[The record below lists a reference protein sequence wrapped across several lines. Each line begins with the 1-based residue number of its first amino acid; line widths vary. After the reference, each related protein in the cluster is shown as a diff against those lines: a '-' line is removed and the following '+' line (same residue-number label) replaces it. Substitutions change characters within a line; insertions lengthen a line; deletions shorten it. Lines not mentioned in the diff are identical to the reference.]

1 MFILSLCKVQNVS
14 FHKLTL
20 AFDTDSKP
28 ESSLLRLQR
37 FVSDFNL
44 CKDLIARLIILCYLK

>member
-1 MFILSLCKVQNVS
+1 MSMFILSLCKVQNVS

-44 CKDLIARLIILCYLK
+44 CKD